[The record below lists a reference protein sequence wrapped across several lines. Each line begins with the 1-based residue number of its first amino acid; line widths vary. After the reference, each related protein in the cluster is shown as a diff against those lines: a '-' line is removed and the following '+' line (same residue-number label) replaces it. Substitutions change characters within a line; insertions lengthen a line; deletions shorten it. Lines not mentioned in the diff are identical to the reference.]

1 MAECSEVLDAHP
13 HERKALYRRGV
24 GRLALYD
31 PAAAVPDLRAALEL
45 CAFQISHPCSVL
57 PEQASCCFFTAHR
70 HALSIL
76 WRRVSRLLACMQ
88 VPRLPNPSTEAGA
101 CCRVAQGSLS

>member
-1 MAECSEVLDAHP
+1 LRACPPATGQAAAEARDLRKACQLNLAACLLALERPAEAVAECGEVLGAHP

-45 CAFQISHPCSVL
+45 CAFQIGHPCSVL
-57 PEQASCCFFTAHR
+57 PEQACC
-70 HALSIL
+70 
-76 WRRVSRLLACMQ
+76 
-88 VPRLPNPSTEAGA
+88 
-101 CCRVAQGSLS
+101 